1 MTKIY
6 LEPSQVPAALR
17 GAYNGKRFAAT
28 ITPRVTIPADAG
40 LWSGGTRESYSLI
53 SLETG
58 QAYPNR
64 MEGLSPFGNQRKE
77 ITIDLD
83 PGMAIVRHSVFCGKD
98 MGLEFFIH
106 PDNAP
111 AFLPSPESALT
122 PFERY
127 VLTAT
132 RSLKS
137 SYGGRDRYQMAQTE
151 YSCQRILS
159 DAGEQF
165 PSRAQWNE
173 TKAVLIAKGLLTKA
187 GAITPAGR
195 NAVPH

>member
-1 MTKIY
+1 MPKIY
-6 LEPSQVPAALR
+6 LEPSQVPVALR
-17 GAYNGKRFAAT
+17 GTYPGKKFAAT
-28 ITPRVTIPADAG
+28 VTPRVTIPADAG
-40 LWSGGTRESYSLI
+40 LWSGGTRESFSLI
-53 SLETG
+53 DLATG
-58 QAYPNR
+58 QTYPNR
-64 MEGLSPFGNQRKE
+64 IESLSPFNGVRRE
-77 ITIDLD
+77 LTIDLD

-111 AFLPSPESALT
+111 ALLPAPQGELSPV
-122 PFERY
+122 ERL

-137 SYGGRDRYQMAQTE
+137 SYGGKDRYQMAQTE

-159 DAGEQF
+159 EAGQPF
-165 PSRAQWNE
+165 PSRAQWDE
-173 TKAVLIAKGLLTKA
+173 TKAQLIAKGLLNKA